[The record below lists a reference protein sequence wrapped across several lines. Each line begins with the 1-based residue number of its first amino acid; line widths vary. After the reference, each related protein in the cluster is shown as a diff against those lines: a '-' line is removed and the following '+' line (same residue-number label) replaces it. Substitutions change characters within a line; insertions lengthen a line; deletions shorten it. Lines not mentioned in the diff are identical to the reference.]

1 MIMQKLSIV
10 HTQKKV
16 GLLKLITNS
25 VILQEK
31 AINLTDLQGL
41 WKSVLMIQI
50 KILTKKNN

>member
-31 AINLTDLQGL
+31 AISLTDLQGL
-41 WKSVLMIQI
+41 
-50 KILTKKNN
+50 